1 MEVSFR
7 SSQLERCYRNS
18 QLARRRWG
26 DVVARKYIQRVKQLL
41 NVMTVQDLRQ
51 LRFMRLH
58 ALSGRRAGQFAI
70 DLTGRWRLIV
80 VIHETSGS
88 LEIMEVTNHYDD

>member
-18 QLARRRWG
+18 QQARRRWG
-26 DVVARKYIQRVKQLL
+26 DVVARKYIQRVDELL
-41 NVMTVQDLRQ
+41 DAETFQDLRQ

-58 ALSGRRAGQFAI
+58 ALTGRRDGQFAI

-80 VIHETSGS
+80 AIGEMSDS
-88 LEIMEVTNHYDD
+88 LEILEVTNHYGD